1 MFLFEFLINE
11 KFRVAK
17 GNTFQEGIDLAIDR
31 VCVCRALMWLKIK
44 TGKPQLEIASPV
56 VHHACVDSCREQIFQ
71 SARGGV
77 HTNGMGQFADEVV
90 IL

>member
-1 MFLFEFLINE
+1 
-11 KFRVAK
+11 
-17 GNTFQEGIDLAIDR
+17 
-31 VCVCRALMWLKIK
+31 MWLKIK